1 VGDPQAGDV
10 IDGRYRVE
18 GLLGEGGMAGAYRV
32 VDDSTGRRV
41 ALKCLRR
48 RDGAQAITDR
58 NRLRLRH
65 EFHTVARL
73 QHPCIVEVYDYGL
86 AGDVPY
92 YTMELLEGQDLKK
105 LCPMPAL
112 EACAVLR
119 DVAAALA
126 FLHARGLVHRD
137 ITPGNVRCAA
147 GDGRAKLIDFGVIA
161 TVGVSGEIAGT
172 PPYIAPESGRG
183 LPLDHRADLF
193 SLGALAYWLLT
204 NKHAFRGRTIAELES
219 AWRHAPPRPSSFSPD
234 VPAALDELVLSLLSI
249 DPLGRPGT
257 AAEVVDRLGATAG
270 LEPAPELETVS
281 GYLASA
287 ELVGRQD
294 EMNRLR
300 RRVGKLVDG
309 TGSTVLIE
317 APTGTGKSRLLR
329 EVALEAQIAG
339 TTVLTVSGDAGRGPY
354 GVGRAIARELLAVA
368 PSDAV
373 DAAQPHVAVVG
384 RVLPELRARFPE
396 ERAAP
401 LGGNPREDRMQL
413 QAELAE
419 WILEVAKRR
428 RLVIIVD
435 DVQRSDEASTALLAA
450 LAHKAPSHRLLLIG
464 ARRTDEPA
472 RAADTLAALRGIAHC
487 IRLRGLQRE
496 ETAQLVQSLF
506 GEGPGLGRIAQW
518 MHDWSGGSPLH
529 CIELARDL
537 VDRGTI
543 RFHDGVWSV
552 QENIDRASIP
562 AGLAEALD
570 EHVAQLPAGPRELA
584 EVLSVTGGEIELE
597 LCAQL
602 FEHSEEDVF
611 AALDTLEEA
620 GVLARTEAGYR
631 FRHDGLR
638 EALLRRLDDD
648 ALRALHRRIGDA
660 MAAGEVTLEQEPDV
674 GWHLLRGGDELRG
687 ATLLEHAAMRLY
699 ETQSF
704 HDALPLLT
712 AVLDVYE
719 RKRIPRRRCLEL
731 RQLIIAAGQTCN
743 REAVLKYADDTI
755 AALSSYA
762 GLGAARALA
771 KLVGRKLGLYL
782 GLLVAAVR
790 WVFTLPARRGPPP
803 AQAVRALLQVSSYAG
818 SVHLALF
825 DRHKLRAVVDTV
837 EPFAVMTNRVPQGSW
852 LLVRCFYDYML
863 GQLGDLRRHSE
874 LALEIFRTDRK
885 SPIDEVDRKMA
896 IGGLLSMRALGSIIR
911 AFPKREF
918 AEMEQLGLRFFE
930 IAALQVSISYHR
942 FRGEEERARQLDAE
956 AEILFVQL
964 GSMFQLD
971 AWQAG
976 ASSLAYAHNYDVH
989 GLKRTIERLARLV
1002 EMGYSFQPFLD
1013 IARGEYYRER
1023 DDIEASRKALERA
1036 LTTTDPLIELALQPG
1051 RCALAETVLVSGDAE
1066 RARALA
1072 QQAYEKAS
1080 DPETGRMPYEMRA
1093 LRILALAEARL
1104 GDTEAAARR
1113 LNAAIDS
1120 ASNPGFPS
1128 VCGLLHEARARVA
1141 AMEKDWP
1148 QHELSVAEME
1158 RWLRPTNNPALIGRI
1173 ARLVEQHSE
1182 LRGEAGAAGGR
1193 ELATIALAGSVPT
1206 RPTGESHTVDTKIS
1220 IQQVSRVFQRCRT
1233 AEDRAELALRLL
1245 IESTDAA
1252 FGFLYLFDA
1261 EGELAC
1267 SAPPRGDAGE
1277 QVVAE
1282 LHHALDGND
1291 PQSWDS
1297 IESLDDDGTALEWRP
1312 VVLRLGDDPIG
1323 AAAVIRGSLRLRRPS
1338 DGLCDEVVRALADAG
1353 DLRTASGS

>member
-1 VGDPQAGDV
+1 VGAPEAGDV

-18 GLLGEGGMAGAYRV
+18 AILGEGGVASAYRV

-41 ALKCLRR
+41 ALKRLRR
-48 RDGAQAITDR
+48 RDVADAIPDR
-58 NRLRLRH
+58 NRLRMRH

-86 AGDVPY
+86 AGDTPY

-112 EACAVLR
+112 EACALLR

-137 ITPGNVRCAA
+137 IAPSNVKCAA
-147 GDGRAKLIDFGVIA
+147 SDGRAKLIDFGVIA

-193 SLGALAYWLLT
+193 SLGALAFWLIT
-204 NKHAFRGRTIAELES
+204 NKHAFRGRTIAQLES
-219 AWRHAPPRPSSFSPD
+219 AWRHTPPRPSSFSPD
-234 VPAALDELVLSLLSI
+234 VPPALDELVLSLLNI

-257 AAEVVDRLGATAG
+257 AAEVVDRLGAIAA
-270 LEPAPELETVS
+270 LAPAPELETVS

-287 ELVGRQD
+287 ELVGRRD

-300 RRVGKLVDG
+300 RRIGKLVDG
-309 TGSTVLIE
+309 TGSTAIIE
-317 APTGTGKSRLLR
+317 APTGAGKSRLLR
-329 EVALEAQIAG
+329 EVALEAQMAG
-339 TTVLTVSGDAGRGPY
+339 TTVLAVSGDAGRGPY

-396 ERAAP
+396 VRAAP

-413 QAELAE
+413 QAELAD
-419 WILEVAKRR
+419 WIAEVAKRR
-428 RLVIIVD
+428 RLVILVD
-435 DVQRSDEASTALLAA
+435 DVQRSDEASTALLVA
-450 LAHKAPSHRLLLIG
+450 LAHKAPAHQLLLVA

-472 RAADTLAALRGIAHC
+472 RAPDTLAALRGIAHC
-487 IRLRGLQRE
+487 IRLRGLRRE
-496 ETAQLVQSLF
+496 ETERLVQSLF

-537 VDRGTI
+537 VDRGAI

-552 QENIDRASIP
+552 PENIDRASIP
-562 AGLAEALD
+562 KGLAEALD
-570 EHVAQLPAGPRELA
+570 EHIAQLPDGPRSFA
-584 EVLSVTGGEIELE
+584 EVLSVVGGEIALE

-602 FEHSEEDVF
+602 FERSEEEVF
-611 AALDTLEEA
+611 EALDALEQA
-620 GVLARTEAGYR
+620 GVLLRTEAGYR

-638 EALLRRLDDD
+638 EALLRRLDVDS
-648 ALRALHRRIGDA
+648 LRALHLRIGHA
-660 MAAGEVTLEQEPDV
+660 MVGGDVTPEQEPDV
-674 GWHLLRGGDELRG
+674 GWHLLEGGDELRG
-687 ATLLEHAAMRLY
+687 AELLERAAMRLY

-719 RKRIPRRRCLEL
+719 AKRMPRRRCLEL
-731 RQLIIAAGQTCN
+731 RQLIIAAGAMCD

-755 AALSSYA
+755 AAFASYA

-771 KLVGRKLGLYL
+771 KLVGKKLGLYL
-782 GLLVAAVR
+782 GLLVAAIR
-790 WVFTLPARRGPPP
+790 WLFTRPARRGPPP
-803 AQAVRALLQVSSYAG
+803 AQAVRALLQVSSYTG
-818 SVHLALF
+818 SVHLASF
-825 DRHKLRAVVDTV
+825 DRRKLRALVDNI
-837 EPFAVMTNRVPQGSW
+837 EPFSVMNDRAPQGSW
-852 LLVRCFYDYML
+852 LLAHCFYDYML

-874 LALEIFRTDRK
+874 RALEIFRTDQK
-885 SPIDEVDRKMA
+885 TPMDEVDRKMA
-896 IGGLLSMRALGSIIR
+896 IGGLLSMQALAAIVR
-911 AFPKREF
+911 AFPKREL
-918 AEMEQLGLRFFE
+918 AQLQQLGLRFFE

-942 FRGEEERARQLDAE
+942 FRGEEERAAELDAD
-956 AEILFVQL
+956 AEMLFVQL

-971 AWQAG
+971 VWQAC
-976 ASSLAYAHNYDVH
+976 ASSLAYAHNHDVH

-1002 EMGYSFQPFLD
+1002 EMGYSFEPLLE

-1023 DDIEASRKALERA
+1023 GDIEASRKALERA
-1036 LTTTDPLIELALQPG
+1036 LAATDPTIEIVLQPG

-1072 QQAYEKAS
+1072 QEAYEKAS
-1080 DPETGRMPYEMRA
+1080 DPETGRLPYEMRA
-1093 LRILALAEARL
+1093 LRVLALAEAQL
-1104 GDTEAAARR
+1104 GDTAAAARR
-1113 LNAAIDS
+1113 LEEAIQK
-1120 ASNPGFPS
+1120 ASSPGFPS
-1128 VCGLLHEARARVA
+1128 VCGLLHEARAEVA
-1141 AMEKDWP
+1141 AMDKDW
-1148 QHELSVAEME
+1148 LRLGLNVAEME
-1158 RWLRPTNNPALIGRI
+1158 RWLRPTNNSALIGRI
-1173 ARLVEQHSE
+1173 ARLVERYIE
-1182 LRGEAGAAGGR
+1182 RRGDAGDAGGR
-1193 ELATIALAGSVPT
+1193 ELPTIAGAGAVPSALS
-1206 RPTGESHTVDTKIS
+1206 GETATVDTRIS
-1220 IQQVSRVFQRCRT
+1220 VQQASRVFQRCRT

-1252 FGFLYLFDA
+1252 FGYLYLAGDD
-1261 EGELAC
+1261 GELTC
-1267 SAPPRGDAGE
+1267 SAPPGEDAGE
-1277 QVVAE
+1277 RVVEQLRAVLARE
-1282 LHHALDGND
+1282 TT
-1291 PQSWDS
+1291 PSWES
-1297 IESLDDDGTALEWRP
+1297 IESLDDDGSALEWRP
-1312 VVLRLGDDPIG
+1312 VVLRLGDEAVG
-1323 AAAVIRGSLRLRRPS
+1323 AAAVIRGSLRLRPPS
-1338 DGLCDEVVRALADAG
+1338 DGLCDEIVRALTDAG
-1353 DLRTASGS
+1353 DVG